1 MNVVYNNSIVTLR
14 NEQGFYYYY
23 CDHFHRIFISKKNKD
38 GNVCL
43 IREKSEVIFCC
54 SRCKDFFSRLFFYL
68 EPNSKGY
75 FEEIKKNL
83 IRYIPTVNK

>member
-23 CDHFHRIFISKKNKD
+23 CDHFHRIFISKKSAN

-43 IREKSEVIFCC
+43 EKKVRLLFVIADVRTFLVLY
-54 SRCKDFFSRLFFYL
+54 FF
-68 EPNSKGY
+68 
-75 FEEIKKNL
+75 
-83 IRYIPTVNK
+83 V